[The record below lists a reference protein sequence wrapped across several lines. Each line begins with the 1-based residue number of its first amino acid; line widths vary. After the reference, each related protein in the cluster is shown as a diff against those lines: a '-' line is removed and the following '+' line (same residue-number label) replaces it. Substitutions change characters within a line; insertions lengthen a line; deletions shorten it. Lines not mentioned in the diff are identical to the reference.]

1 MKLTD
6 REFFLEQLDLTI
18 PEMKSAAD
26 AFSNGCIEEAERIFV
41 RYFKGQ
47 LRDDIIFKLHP
58 RPMTDGVPKGHT
70 MTSYADLVVDGHMYA
85 IGFLHKYENKKIVW
99 DYNPTFNGYVEYC
112 FHLNGHG
119 DASALAY
126 TYRETKDEKYAVRFA
141 ELMRSWLDD
150 TECPGKVVC
159 DVGRPTWRSIESGG
173 RMVRWPSF
181 FASLKDSPSVP
192 DRLWLDMAKSVV
204 EHMDRL
210 IGLNTKYNWHT
221 IEMVGVLT
229 AAMHYPCFKYRNE
242 WREHA
247 VRELIKQ
254 YEREIYPDG
263 MQQELSSSYQN
274 SVASNMRYAKRLLE
288 FYGYE
293 APKELSECIKLV
305 MSSYTKLV
313 RPDLMATGLNDAG
326 TVEVPKILAD
336 KQDIYPEDEVMRYFI
351 TERREG
357 KKPDFKSI
365 VMPYSGFVI
374 MRTGWEADD
383 MWTLFDVGPEGTAHI
398 HEDKLNFL
406 LYAYGE
412 MMLDD
417 IGFYSYDTSD
427 MRYFSISSLAH
438 NTGLVDGEGQNRIAT
453 HVWGAGI
460 ETVEIQTPAWGEY
473 AERDKLCDL
482 CYSDGEICEVA
493 EASFDGDYGKNL
505 TKATHTRKVVFF
517 KNGLGAA
524 KPFYLLLD
532 SFEAKDGR
540 EHEFSVSFQHRPL
553 PISVEAR
560 SVKVKFDSGATLT
573 TVSDVSPSV
582 LLGQYSPRYVGWY
595 PIHSPYEHE
604 HTPSPFV
611 EFKKRGVSAELV
623 TVVYPSPTDVAPNIT
638 VTKTDGGFAL
648 GIDGENFEF
657 KYTDDCF
664 KAKKYTV

>member
-1 MKLTD
+1 MRITD
-6 REFFLEQLDLTI
+6 REFFLERLDLTI

-26 AFSNGCIEEAERIFV
+26 AFSDGRTEDAERIFV
-41 RYFKGQ
+41 EFFKGQ
-47 LRDDIIFKLHP
+47 LKDDIIFTLHP
-58 RPMTDGVPKGHT
+58 KPMTDGVPEGHT
-70 MTSYADLVVDGHMYA
+70 MKSYADLVVDGHMYA
-85 IGFLHKYENKKIVW
+85 IGFLHKYENKHIVW

-119 DASALAY
+119 DKSALAY

-173 RMVRWPSF
+173 RMLRWPAF
-181 FASLKDSPSVP
+181 FAALKDSPSIP
-192 DRLWLDMAKSVV
+192 DRLWFDMAKSVV
-204 EHMDRL
+204 EHMERL

-229 AAMHYPCFKYRNE
+229 AAMHYPCFKDRAE

-247 VRELIKQ
+247 VGELIKQ

-263 MQQELSSSYQN
+263 MQQELSSGYQN
-274 SVASNMRYAKRLLE
+274 SVANNMRYAKRLLE

-293 APKELSECIKLV
+293 APKELSECIRLV

-313 RPDLMATGLNDAG
+313 RPDLKATGLNDAG
-326 TVEVPKILAD
+326 TVFIPKILAD
-336 KQDIYPEDEVMRYFI
+336 KQDIYPDDELMRYFI
-351 TERREG
+351 SERREG
-357 KKPDFKSI
+357 KKPSHTS
-365 VMPYSGFVI
+365 VLMPYSGFVI

-383 MWTLFDVGPEGTAHI
+383 MWSLFDVGPEGTAHI

-453 HVWGAGI
+453 HVWGEGI

-473 AERDKLCDL
+473 AERDKICDFS
-482 CYSDGEICEVA
+482 YTDGEMCEVA
-493 EASFDGDYGKNL
+493 EASYDGDYGKAL

-532 SFEAKDGR
+532 SFETKDGR
-540 EHEFSVSFQHRPL
+540 EHEFSVSFQHKPL
-553 PISVEAR
+553 PALVDKR
-560 SVKVKFDSGATLT
+560 GVKLNFESGATLT
-573 TVSDVSPSV
+573 TVSDVPPSV

-595 PIHSPYEHE
+595 PIHSPLEHE
-604 HTPSPFV
+604 HIPSPFV
-611 EFKKRGVSAELV
+611 EFKKRGASARFV
-623 TVVYPSPTDVAPNIT
+623 TLLYPSASSDAPRFDISLS
-638 VTKTDGGFAL
+638 KCGFTL
-648 GIDGENFEF
+648 GIDENKFEF

-664 KAKKYTV
+664 KAEKYTK